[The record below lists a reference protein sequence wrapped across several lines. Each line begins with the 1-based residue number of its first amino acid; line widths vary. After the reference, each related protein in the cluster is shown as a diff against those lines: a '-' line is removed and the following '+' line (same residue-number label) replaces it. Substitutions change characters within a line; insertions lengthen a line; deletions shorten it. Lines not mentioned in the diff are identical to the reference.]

1 MNIKGCFRSALLPL
15 CNLLKSAARPASVL
29 AGAIVISG
37 CASAPAPVVSNH
49 GDGAVAHCET
59 SKLSQKLVGVAANEN
74 LLSEGVTLEILTQ
87 GMTEDDRSSFV
98 HDDLTLSIFSVKYQQ
113 VIAKATSLD
122 GLCYVAGLPF
132 VRRIQQPSAGGPR

>member
-15 CNLLKSAARPASVL
+15 CNLLKSAARPASLL

-37 CASAPAPVVSNH
+37 CASAPAPGVSKH
-49 GDGAVAHCET
+49 GDGAVAHCES
-59 SKLSQKLVGVAANEN
+59 SKLSKKLLDVAANEN

-113 VIAKATSLD
+113 VIVKASSLD
-122 GLCYVAGLPF
+122 GLCYVADLPF
-132 VRRIQQPSAGGPR
+132 VSRIQQPSAGGPR